1 MRILAGMALASAVAL
16 TGLTFTP
23 AAQAA
28 DRSGAPHPSTVS
40 PYAPTALVL
49 SVHRGNAEHDT
60 AVQRAVTLS
69 CLPVAGTHP
78 APRAAC
84 AELNAVQGDF
94 AALSAPA
101 PGRACTKQ
109 WDPVTV
115 TVEGVLRGA
124 RVHHVETFGNT
135 CLKDAAE
142 SAFYSF

>member
-16 TGLTFTP
+16 TGPAFVP

-28 DRSGAPHPSTVS
+28 DRSGSPRSSTMS

-49 SVHRGNAEHDT
+49 SVHRGNAEPDT

-78 APRAAC
+78 DPRAAC
-84 AELNAVQGDF
+84 AELSSVQGDF
-94 AALSAPA
+94 AALGTPA
-101 PGRACTKQ
+101 PGRACTRQ

-124 RVHHVETFGNT
+124 RVHHVTTFGNT
-135 CLKDAAE
+135 CLKDATE